1 MKRKLILILALLA
14 LTVTVNDGLAF
25 DDKQD
30 TTTKKVDKLHKSGG
44 DICSAVE
51 IALDKTGTALEKSA
65 NKTGKALGIAA
76 DKTSQHWQGQVRKFR
91 AGLMING
98 VIQNK
103 VIQKDKNWKNKRHWL
118 PFGIYKFG
126 KKFVI

>member
-30 TTTKKVDKLHKSGG
+30 TATKKVDKLHKSGG

-76 DKTSQHWQGQVRKFR
+76 DKTSQALTR
-91 AGLMING
+91 AGKK
-98 VIQNK
+98 IQGWFD
-103 VIQKDKNWKNKRHWL
+103 DKRGDSK
-118 PFGIYKFG
+118 
-126 KKFVI
+126 